1 MQNDVSISSLSS
13 VEQPVFIECKNVNN
27 KYLPFVLLTI
37 FNFCDLQTP
46 VILSVENKRSGAQ
59 CIGRGKNA
67 SLMAK
72 IWITI
77 QIEFYFNR

>member
-13 VEQPVFIECKNVNN
+13 VEQPVFIECKNVND

-46 VILSVENKRSGAQ
+46 VILSVENKQNGAQ
-59 CIGRGKNA
+59 CMGRGKNA
-67 SLMAK
+67 SLMDK
-72 IWITI
+72 I
-77 QIEFYFNR
+77 

>member
-1 MQNDVSISSLSS
+1 MQDDVSISSLSS

-27 KYLPFVLLTI
+27 KYLPFVLLTV

-72 IWITI
+72 I
-77 QIEFYFNR
+77 